1 MIQFVSN
8 RFASKVQDVQVYL
21 YTYFYIILIQQNQN
35 KIMMEKDFAIIVQ
48 QNQVYHS
55 YMYSTVV
62 ESFYT
67 V

>member
-1 MIQFVSN
+1 
-8 RFASKVQDVQVYL
+8 
-21 YTYFYIILIQQNQN
+21 
-35 KIMMEKDFAIIVQ
+35 MEKDFAIIVQ

>member
-21 YTYFYIILIQQNQN
+21 YTYFYIILIPKQNQN
-35 KIMMEKDFAIIVQ
+35 KIIMEKDFAIIVQ
-48 QNQVYHS
+48 NQVYHS
-55 YMYSTVV
+55 YMYGTVV

>member
-1 MIQFVSN
+1 
-8 RFASKVQDVQVYL
+8 
-21 YTYFYIILIQQNQN
+21 
-35 KIMMEKDFAIIVQ
+35 MEKDIAIII

-62 ESFYT
+62 ESFCT